1 MPSHEKRVKDKRIM
15 LDGVEFLAVVEY
27 FQDTPE
33 RDGDMPEEKVFSTIE
48 AAQKWLG
55 KFPRDAWLGY
65 DITEIIQ
72 HELDKGK
79 RNARLRSSKGE
90 AAVDLQATRPQRD
103 PVREFG
109 RTLVGSMP

>member
-33 RDGDMPEEKVFSTIE
+33 RDNDVPEEKVFATIE

-72 HELDKGK
+72 RELDRGK
-79 RNARLRSSKGE
+79 KNARFRSSKRE
-90 AAVDLQATRPQRD
+90 AAGDLQAVCDQRG
-103 PVREFG
+103 PMREFG